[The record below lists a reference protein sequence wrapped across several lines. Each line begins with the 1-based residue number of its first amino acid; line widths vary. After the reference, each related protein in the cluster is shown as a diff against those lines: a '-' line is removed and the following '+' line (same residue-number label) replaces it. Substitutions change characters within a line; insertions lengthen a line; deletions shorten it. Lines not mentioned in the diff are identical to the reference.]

1 LACDDLLVDQD
12 DPEQRIADLERQL
25 ANQRRIADLER
36 QLAEAKAAAREEPDE
51 HAQRFAQALFEGL
64 QPGAPSGPDGP
75 SEPEMARIREALQH
89 AAADAG
95 LGQTQINDAVQ
106 NGHVTIKTGRSV
118 VYSGLGNSQNV
129 GAPAGFAHQ
138 AEFRRQIQLRKT
150 KADRVGA
157 ILGVVGGVLGICVGG
172 AAAITAMFP
181 STALWMSPIICRSP
195 YELAYNS
202 SHYSYKPGQSGTSVS
217 FQCVSDANAY
227 DVNQFAITGLQSVL
241 IALVLCVG
249 VVVFRLIRRQ
259 TRNQSK
265 SY

>member
-1 LACDDLLVDQD
+1 MDQD

-25 ANQRRIADLER
+25 ADQRRIADLER
-36 QLAEAKAAAREEPDE
+36 QLAEAKASAREEPDE

-64 QPGAPSGPDGP
+64 QTGGRSGPDGP
-75 SEPEMARIREALQH
+75 SEPEMSRIREALQH

-95 LGQTQINDAVQ
+95 MEQAQLDDALQHGLQ
-106 NGHVTIKTGRSV
+106 NGKVTIKTGRRV
-118 VYSGLGNSQNV
+118 VYSGLGNSQNF
-129 GAPAGFAHQ
+129 GAPAGFARQ
-138 AEFRRQIQLRKT
+138 AEFRRQSQLSKT
-150 KADRVGA
+150 RANTVGA

-181 STALWMSPIICRSP
+181 STALWMGPIVCRSP
-195 YELAYNS
+195 YELAYNTS
-202 SHYSYKPGQSGTSVS
+202 QYSYKPGQSGTSVS

-259 TRNQSK
+259 IRKQPT